1 MQNRFGGAHLWA
13 LLRERL
19 RDLLCHILVFL
30 CSSVG
35 NAPSSLV
42 SPLGWEGE
50 SAEIELLKAVL
61 HQKVP
66 LNYTDLI
73 KSKR

>member
-1 MQNRFGGAHLWA
+1 MN
-13 LLRERL
+13 
-19 RDLLCHILVFL
+19 
-30 CSSVG
+30 
-35 NAPSSLV
+35 
-42 SPLGWEGE
+42 PLGWEGE

>member
-1 MQNRFGGAHLWA
+1 MSYF
-13 LLRERL
+13 
-19 RDLLCHILVFL
+19 VFL

-50 SAEIELLKAVL
+50 SAEVELLKAVL
-61 HQKVP
+61 RQKVP
-66 LNYTDLI
+66 LSYMDLI
-73 KSKR
+73 ESKR